1 VDGVG
6 VVAGA
11 GAGVGVVATGGWTV
25 TVEGVVTGLGGAAG
39 AGVLTGAGGSTGAG
53 VGAGVGAATGAGAGF
68 GAGGVTGA
76 GFAGCETGAAG
87 VGFGFDL
94 IGGGWVTPGAGT
106 PGTEGTGLKFS
117 SSSSGMPSA
126 KLGVNCA
133 SNNVLTHAAAA
144 AKARNVIPPL
154 QSLLVFAGLFAMN

>member
-1 VDGVG
+1 
-6 VVAGA
+6 
-11 GAGVGVVATGGWTV
+11 
-25 TVEGVVTGLGGAAG
+25 L
-39 AGVLTGAGGSTGAG
+39 
-53 VGAGVGAATGAGAGF
+53 

-87 VGFGFDL
+87 AGFGFAFT
-94 IGGGWVTPGAGT
+94 GGGCVTPGAGT
-106 PGTEGTGLKFS
+106 PCTEGTGLKFS

>member
-1 VDGVG
+1 
-6 VVAGA
+6 
-11 GAGVGVVATGGWTV
+11 
-25 TVEGVVTGLGGAAG
+25 
-39 AGVLTGAGGSTGAG
+39 
-53 VGAGVGAATGAGAGF
+53 
-68 GAGGVTGA
+68 
-76 GFAGCETGAAG
+76 

-94 IGGGWVTPGAGT
+94 MGGGWVTPGAGT